1 MVRPERREAIRK
13 DKTPYKCVGCDS
25 TWVSQNA
32 LEKHLELAPA
42 CAEVY
47 RRKLEEAKAR
57 VKTGGADVKRQGG
70 HLRYVS
76 VTDRITPMPKGL
88 KSDMRRLI
96 DTQDGIAPED
106 RVMPRQGRMY
116 VTPGIARFWLG
127 FNGSN
132 VEPSYERIETYCQ
145 EMEAGRWVDSRTP
158 ICFREN
164 GDLCNGQH
172 RLLMHHYTDT
182 GFEYQVELNVTEE
195 EEAAMDI
202 GRKRNIANFLSR
214 GNKIENHRHVAVAA
228 TIMWAHD
235 EFAIPFNGVRTFR
248 NRPQT
253 VQGVILPFVQKH
265 PEIEEAVSIVHG
277 KYKAATRLL
286 KGEGAAGALY
296 VLMSRSKSMRARGD
310 NGKLIQFWSLLSSG
324 QMLQEGSPIYA
335 LREQLINSTSNP
347 KLKLDVL
354 EVMAKTIKAFNDFVM
369 NRQRKTVVWRRDE
382 DFPRVI

>member
-13 DKTPYKCVGCDS
+13 DKTPYKCVGCQS

-32 LEKHLELAPA
+32 LEKHLELAPF

-47 RRKLEEAKAR
+47 RRKLEEAEARAKA
-57 VKTGGADVKRQGG
+57 GSADIKRQSGSR
-70 HLRYVS
+70 HIPHN
-76 VTDRITPMPKGL
+76 DRITPMPKGL

-116 VTPGIARFWLG
+116 ITPGIARFWLG

-132 VEPSYERIETYCQ
+132 VEPSYERIETYSQ
-145 EMEAGRWVDSRTP
+145 EMEAGRWGDSRSP

-182 GFEYQVELNVTEE
+182 GFEYQVELDVTEE

-214 GNKIENHRHVAVAA
+214 GGKIENHRQVAVTA
-228 TIMWAHD
+228 TILWAHD
-235 EFAIPFNGVRTFR
+235 DFAMPFNGARTFR
-248 NRPQT
+248 SRPMA
-253 VQGVILPFVQKH
+253 VQGIILPFVQQH
-265 PEIEEAVSIVHG
+265 PEIAEAVHMVHN
-277 KYKAATRLL
+277 KYKPAARLL
-286 KGEGAAGALY
+286 KGEGAAAALY
-296 VLMSRSKSMRARGD
+296 VLMSRSPYARSRGD
-310 NGKLIQFWSLLSSG
+310 NSKLTQFWSLLSSG

-369 NRQRKTVVWRRDE
+369 NRQRKTVVWRKDE

>member
-32 LEKHLELAPA
+32 LQKHLELAPA

-47 RRKLEEAKAR
+47 RRKLEEAEAR
-57 VKTGGADVKRQGG
+57 VKTGGADVKRQSGSR
-70 HLRYVS
+70 HIPAN
-76 VTDRITPMPKGL
+76 DRITPMPKGL

-132 VEPSYERIETYCQ
+132 VEPSYERIETYSQ
-145 EMEAGRWVDSRTP
+145 EMEAGRWVDSRSP

-182 GFEYQVELNVTEE
+182 GFEYQVELDVTEE

-214 GNKIENHRHVAVAA
+214 GGKIENHRQVAVAA
-228 TIMWAHD
+228 TILWGHD
-235 EFAIPFNGVRTFR
+235 DFAIPFNGARTFR
-248 NRPQT
+248 SRPMA
-253 VQGVILPFVQKH
+253 VQGVILPFVQQH
-265 PEIEEAVSIVHG
+265 PEIAEAVYMVHN
-277 KYKAATRLL
+277 KHKPAARLL
-286 KGEGAAGALY
+286 KGEGAAAALY
-296 VLMSRSKSMRARGD
+296 VLMSRSKYIRARGD
-310 NGKLIQFWSLLSSG
+310 NSKLIQFWSLLSSG

-335 LREQLINSTSNP
+335 LREQLINATSNP

-369 NRQRKTVVWRRDE
+369 NRQRKTVVWRKDE

>member
-1 MVRPERREAIRK
+1 MVRQERREATSRGR
-13 DKTPYKCVGCDS
+13 TPYKCAACKTV
-25 TWVSQNA
+25 WVTQDA
-32 LEKHLELAPA
+32 LNNHLELVQQ

-47 RRKLEEAKAR
+47 QRKLEEAEAR
-57 VKTGGADVKRQGG
+57 MKTGGADVRRIGG
-70 HLRYVS
+70 RPA
-76 VTDRITPMPKGL
+76 VTGSDRISPQPKVL
-88 KSDMRRLI
+88 KTEMARLI
-96 DTQDGIAPED
+96 DTQDGIASED

-145 EMEAGRWVDSRTP
+145 DMEAGRWVDSRTP

-182 GFEYQVELNVTEE
+182 GFEYQVELDVTEE

-214 GNKIENHRHVAVAA
+214 GGKIENHRQVAVTA
-228 TIMWAHD
+228 TILWAHD
-235 EFAIPFNGVRTFR
+235 DFAMPFNGARSFR
-248 NRPQT
+248 SRPMA
-253 VQGVILPFVQKH
+253 VQGIILPFVQQH
-265 PEIEEAVSIVHG
+265 PEIAEAVHMVHN
-277 KYKAATRLL
+277 KYKPAARLL
-286 KGEGAAGALY
+286 KGEGAAAALY
-296 VLMSRSKSMRARGD
+296 VLMSRSPYARSRGD
-310 NGKLIQFWSLLSSG
+310 NSKLTQFWSLLSSG

-369 NRQRKTVVWRRDE
+369 NRKRKTVVWRKDE

>member
-32 LEKHLELAPA
+32 LQKHLELAPA

-47 RRKLEEAKAR
+47 RRKLEEAEAR
-57 VKTGGADVKRQGG
+57 VKAASADVKRQAGSR
-70 HLRYVS
+70 HIPAN
-76 VTDRITPMPKGL
+76 DRITPMPKGL

-96 DTQDGIAPED
+96 DTQGGIASED

-132 VEPSYERIETYCQ
+132 VEPSYERIETYSQ
-145 EMEAGRWVDSRTP
+145 EMEAGRWVDSRSP

-182 GFEYQVELNVTEE
+182 GFEYQVELDVTEE

-214 GNKIENHRHVAVAA
+214 GGKIENHRQVAVTA
-228 TIMWAHD
+228 TILWAHD
-235 EFAIPFNGVRTFR
+235 DFAIPFNGARTFR
-248 NRPQT
+248 SRPMA
-253 VQGVILPFVQKH
+253 VQGVILPFVQQH
-265 PEIEEAVSIVHG
+265 PEIAEAVYMVHN
-277 KYKAATRLL
+277 KYKPAARLL
-286 KGEGAAGALY
+286 KGEGAAAALY
-296 VLMSRSKSMRARGD
+296 VLMSRSQSARAKGD
-310 NGKLIQFWSLLSSG
+310 NSKLIQFWSLLSSG

-335 LREQLINSTSNP
+335 LREQLINSTSNS

-354 EVMAKTIKAFNDFVM
+354 EVMAKTIKAFNDFVV
-369 NRQRKTVVWRRDE
+369 NRKRKTVVWRKDE